1 MSNTHGGAR
10 AGAGR
15 KPKAEKYEPQIT
27 AAEDRLAGRLLT
39 RLQTLED
46 LADGGKKKVTRKY
59 EPAGLIFVDGI
70 LRDDDKKPYLQP
82 SGEPI
87 RCKVRAFPDL
97 DAKKMVCVEE
107 AVETLAPDRAAG
119 IYLADRILGKPTQAV
134 EAEIKSDLGDVFL
147 DVFGGALTKIYGD
160 LKVEGDPDNAGPSG
174 DDTTTASG

>member
-27 AAEDRLAGRLLT
+27 AAEDHLADRLLT
-39 RLQTLED
+39 RLHTLQE
-46 LADGGKKKVTRKY
+46 LANGGKKRITKKY

-70 LRDDDKKPYLQP
+70 LRDDSGTPYFQS

-87 RCKVRAFPDL
+87 RCKVLVFPGL

-107 AVETLAPDRAAG
+107 AVEILAPDRAAN
-119 IYLADRILGKPTQAV
+119 IYLADRIMGKPTASV
-134 EAEIKSDLGDVFL
+134 EAEIKSDVGDAL
-147 DVFGGALTKIYGD
+147 IEAFGGALTKIYGIPGD
-160 LKVEGDPDNAGPSG
+160 LDSPGSEPAAAGK
-174 DDTTTASG
+174 